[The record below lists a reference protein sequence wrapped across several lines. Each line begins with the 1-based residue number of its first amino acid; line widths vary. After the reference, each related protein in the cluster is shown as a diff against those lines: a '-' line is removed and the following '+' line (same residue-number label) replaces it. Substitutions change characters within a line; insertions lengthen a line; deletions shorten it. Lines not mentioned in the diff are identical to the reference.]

1 MAVLKKQSLSDQ
13 LYEQIRVNIINLT
26 FPLGSKLNVNEL
38 QEIYE
43 VSSTPIREAINR
55 LQVEGLV
62 TYENNIGARVLSLH
76 EKDISEI
83 QDLALV
89 LHSAAV
95 RFSMAR
101 GHHQEMV
108 KEMKDYLQDYY
119 AAKTDK
125 EEVKS
130 VFHIMGVFYK
140 YCGNERLDNNMKVIQ
155 GEQLLLRYLYR
166 TQAQGDKSG
175 NNYLEQMVKA
185 VENDDADRVIKVLEK
200 EYCDVTPVLVRAV
213 KELEAVQS

>member
-1 MAVLKKQSLSDQ
+1 MAALKKQSLSDQ
-13 LYEQIRVNIINLT
+13 LYEQIRMNIINLT
-26 FPLGSKLNVNEL
+26 YPLGSKLNVNEL
-38 QEIYE
+38 QEVFE

-62 TYENNIGARVLSLH
+62 IYENNIGARVLSLH

-89 LHSAAV
+89 LHSAAI
-95 RFSMAR
+95 RFSMAG

-108 KEMKDYLQDYY
+108 KEMKACLQDYY
-119 AAKTDK
+119 AARSDE
-125 EEVKS
+125 EEVSS
-130 VFHIMGVFYK
+130 VFHLIGVFYK

-166 TQAQGDKSG
+166 TQTQGDKSA

-185 VENDDADRVIKVLEK
+185 VAEGDAERVIEVLGQ
-200 EYCDVTPVLVRAV
+200 EYRDVTPVLVRAV
-213 KELEAVQS
+213 KEMESGQ